1 MKRLII
7 AILFFLVQI
16 ANSTEIISNVRTELP
31 KLVTVEEL
39 REYFLFKKLMYA
51 NGVRVQIFIFNKDSS
66 ITRDFLL
73 NTLKVSP
80 SAYFD
85 LLDASIATGRS
96 NLPIIIETES
106 KMVISIAVN
115 SGGLGIVRSAAS
127 SSNISSISVIS
138 IK

>member
-16 ANSTEIISNVRTELP
+16 SNSTEIISNVRTELP

>member
-16 ANSTEIISNVRTELP
+16 SNSTEIISNVRTELP
-31 KLVTVEEL
+31 KIVTVEEL